1 LCEQHLAKNR
11 PLVGFFEG
19 HQRAARAL
27 APFHV
32 AMTQAEGHTS
42 VRAAAFHFHGRRKG
56 RVFAYVV
63 DARDD
68 PFPRKSTR
76 DARPS

>member
-1 LCEQHLAKNR
+1 LCEQHLAKDR
-11 PLVGFFEG
+11 PLVGFFER

-27 APFHV
+27 PPFDV
-32 AMTQAEGHTS
+32 AMTQAQGHTPAR
-42 VRAAAFHFHGRRKG
+42 VTAFHFHGRRKG
-56 RVFAYVV
+56 RVFADMV

-68 PFPRKSTR
+68 PFPRKGTR